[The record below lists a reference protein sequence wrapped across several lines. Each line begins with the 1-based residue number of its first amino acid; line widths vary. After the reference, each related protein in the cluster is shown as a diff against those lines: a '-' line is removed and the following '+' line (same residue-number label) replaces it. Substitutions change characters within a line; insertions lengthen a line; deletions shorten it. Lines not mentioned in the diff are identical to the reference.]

1 MNIVVCI
8 KQVPASSDVKIDPV
22 TGVLIRDGNNTKM
35 NPYDLYGIETAL
47 RIKEQ
52 NGATIKTISM
62 GPGPAKAVLEESLW
76 MGCDEAL
83 LISDRKFGGADVVAT
98 AYTISQ
104 GIKKL
109 GDFDLMTVKND
120 NAALADILTNMGIV
134 LPTTEDKEYAF
145 PVGSFFEFISPMG
158 ATTSSDGHVF
168 NIMVTDAN
176 GKSKTSKLSV
186 KVTE

>member
-1 MNIVVCI
+1 MEVGGGNGEDPKPPVEGDGPTITIPQAAYTLPADAALAKTANAVI
-8 KQVPASSDVKIDPV
+8 KSDVNLTSVRVQIAA
-22 TGVLIRDGNNTKM
+22 GN
-35 NPYDLYGIETAL
+35 DSFS
-47 RIKEQ
+47 
-52 NGATIKTISM
+52 TIVEGM
-62 GPGPAKAVLEESLW
+62 G
-76 MGCDEAL
+76 
-83 LISDRKFGGADVVAT
+83 
-98 AYTISQ
+98 
-104 GIKKL
+104 L